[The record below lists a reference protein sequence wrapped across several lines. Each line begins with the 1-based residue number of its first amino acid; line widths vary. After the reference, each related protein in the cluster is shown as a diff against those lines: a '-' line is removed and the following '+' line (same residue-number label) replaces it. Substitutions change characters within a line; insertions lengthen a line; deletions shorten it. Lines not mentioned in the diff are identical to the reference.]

1 MKREARILLVKQC
14 EPGIMVAVVLRGDSR
29 VEHAAASTTL
39 DGILE
44 ALGSVVEEVRFTN
57 DPGVSERLGVDLFP
71 GGLGPCGSCI
81 DELVDSLCGI
91 AGSLARQ
98 SL

>member
-1 MKREARILLVKQC
+1 MKREARVLLVRRC
-14 EPGIMVAVVLRGDSR
+14 EPGVLVAVVLRGDSR
-29 VEHAAASTTL
+29 VEHVAASTTL
-39 DGILE
+39 DGLLE

-57 DPGVSERLGVDLFP
+57 DPGVSERLGVDMSP
-71 GGLGPCGSCI
+71 GGLGPCSSCI
-81 DELVDSLCGI
+81 DELVDALCGI